1 MKLNIRKKLV
11 SVAVASALGGGAL
24 MLAAP
29 AQAMNVS
36 QNNLGQ
42 VLLFPYYTV
51 KNGYDTLFTIT
62 NTSDRTTVFK
72 IRWREALNSREVR
85 DFNVILSPYDVWTG
99 VVTNNGSGGALIRTF
114 DNTCTSPILP
124 ASGTVSGAREIA
136 FTNALF
142 SGPFTDSA
150 TNDISRV
157 QEGYF
162 EVIEMGTS
170 TRATSDSSN
179 VLEYNAKHVSGTPRD
194 CTKVDALF
202 NNVGANLS
210 YLNTPINNLKGH
222 ATFINV
228 AAGKAIDTEPTAIE
242 NFVSHNIVAAPG
254 DLIPDLGNGDPV
266 GTAYFLDDGFGV
278 SLNYVGGSTGAVDDL
293 LRATSVINEYATGTN
308 ASTSWVVTFPTK
320 HFHTDNYTAG
330 TGPSLPGTPDGGF
343 SEWFPKFDQSYNV
356 LATGGKSCDN
366 VGLNVYNREEGT
378 FAPSGT
384 QFSPV
389 PAGSSVELCYEANVI
404 DFNNSSVF
412 GTGTNRLGVN
422 TTTVGTAGWAELA
435 FTEGPAVTAG
445 GLPVIGFAAITRD
458 TGAAIANY
466 GSAVEHAYRKELPL
480 Q

>member
-62 NTSDRTTVFK
+62 NTSNRTTVFK

-142 SGPFTDSA
+142 SGPFKDSA
-150 TNDISRV
+150 TEDISRV

-162 EVIEMGTS
+162 EVIEMATS
-170 TRATSDSSN
+170 TRPTSDSSN

-202 NNVGANLS
+202 NDVSGKLG
-210 YLNTPINNLKGH
+210 YLAPPINNLKGH

-242 NFVSHNIVAAPG
+242 NFVFYSIIAAPG
-254 DLIPDLGNGDPV
+254 DLIPDLGLGAPAGN
-266 GTAYFLDDGFGV
+266 AYWLNDGLTQTYSFSGSVDGV
-278 SLNYVGGSTGAVDDL
+278 DAL
-293 LRATSVINEYATGTN
+293 LRASSVINEYATGTN

-320 HFHTDNYTAG
+320 HFHTDAYTPF

-343 SEWFPKFDQSYNV
+343 SEWFPKFDQNGNV

-366 VGLNVYNREEGT
+366 VGLAVFNREEGT

-384 QFSPV
+384 QFSPT
-389 PAGSSVELCYEANVI
+389 PAGSSVELCYEVNVI

-422 TTTVGTAGWAELA
+422 TATVGSAGWAELA

-466 GSAVEHAYRKELPL
+466 GSAVEHAYRKPL
-480 Q
+480 NLE